1 MSKSHFRPHFITIV
15 SLRTWPAQRAAALGQ
30 RRKESSMRGG
40 LSRRPTRRTRSSS
53 DGWAHEKD
61 LASRRAGVRRCSP
74 APSLSTYNS
83 DTGVGGRNGNE
94 ARGHRKC
101 SRAANTLLRRW
112 WHTCP
117 HRRHLRPV
125 APCATSNSPPLPCWR
140 PASHQYRQC
149 HRIGVHRRW
158 QVKKDL
164 WGRER
169 RGEGG
174 DMGPQCNF
182 FYF

>member
-15 SLRTWPAQRAAALGQ
+15 SLRAWPAQRAAALGQ

-40 LSRRPTRRTRSSS
+40 LSRRPTRGARSSS
-53 DGWAHEKD
+53 DGWVHEKD

-83 DTGVGGRNGNE
+83 DTGAGGRNGNE

-101 SRAANTLLRRW
+101 SRAANILLLRRW

-117 HRRHLRPV
+117 HRRHTYVLWPR
-125 APCATSNSPPLPCWR
+125 APLATPPPPSHADALPLINTVSATESEC
-140 PASHQYRQC
+140 
-149 HRIGVHRRW
+149 IVDD
-158 QVKKDL
+158 K
-164 WGRER
+164 
-169 RGEGG
+169 
-174 DMGPQCNF
+174 
-182 FYF
+182 